1 MNSPERT
8 ASPGEAEK
16 LPLPRLSK
24 GLALAVDLDLVRS
37 VSAADRAAGE
47 LAGAASMLS
56 GVDGVVHLFALTDA
70 AGQLAFQA
78 EAIDLLDLLEAPLQE
93 ADEPPPTGILLASRY
108 AEILAG
114 DPAGLFDQG
123 SMLSLMGRLH
133 RECYHD
139 LTDRAGMVRTGDL
152 PEEPVVPGRRRTEY
166 QPPTGQ
172 ALKSLLVDLDG
183 FLQENQRLPLLVQ
196 AAVMEARWALLQPF
210 REGSGLMQR
219 LLLHLFLRENDVL
232 PLPLC
237 SLGEVY
243 RQHRVEYAF
252 TLRAVESENRW
263 DDWIQFFLRSVTERC
278 RRATGILQA
287 IQTMR
292 RQHREAVR
300 VLPGNTDMALR
311 MLEHLYRQPL
321 VNIQYAAD
329 HLDVVFGTAN
339 TLLRNMEE
347 AGLVREITGQ
357 RRNKR
362 YLYTGYVELFTE
374 EPA

>member
-1 MNSPERT
+1 MSSPERT
-8 ASPGEAEK
+8 SLPGDADG
-16 LPLPRLSK
+16 LPLPRLTE
-24 GLALAVDLDLVRS
+24 GIHVAMDLDLVRS
-37 VSAADRAAGE
+37 LSAADHAAGE
-47 LAGAASMLS
+47 LNGAVAMLS
-56 GVDGVVHLFALTDA
+56 DADSVVRMFTLTDA
-70 AGQLAFQA
+70 VGQLRFQTQR
-78 EAIDLLDLLEAPLQE
+78 IDLHDLLEYRLQE
-93 ADEPPPTGILLASRY
+93 AAEPPPAELVLASRY

-114 DPAGLFDQG
+114 GPAELFAQG

-133 RECYHD
+133 RECYQD
-139 LTDRAGMVRTGDL
+139 LFDHAGMFRTGDL
-152 PEEPVVPGRRRTEY
+152 PEEPAIPGRRRTEY

-172 ALKSLLVDLDG
+172 TLQSLLADLDG
-183 FLQENQRLPLLVQ
+183 FLQENQRYPLLVQ
-196 AAVMEARWALLQPF
+196 AAMMEARWALLQPF
-210 REGSGLMQR
+210 HEGSGLMQR
-219 LLLHLFLRENDVL
+219 LLLHLFLRDNRVL
-232 PLPLC
+232 HLPLC

-252 TLRAVESENRW
+252 TLRAVAAENEW
-263 DDWIQFFLRSVTERC
+263 GEWIQFFLRSLTERC
-278 RRATGILQA
+278 RRATGILEA
-287 IQTMR
+287 IQAMR
-292 RQHREAVR
+292 RKHREAVR
-300 VLPGNTDMALR
+300 VLPGNTEMALR

-362 YLYTGYVELFTE
+362 YLYADYVELFPE